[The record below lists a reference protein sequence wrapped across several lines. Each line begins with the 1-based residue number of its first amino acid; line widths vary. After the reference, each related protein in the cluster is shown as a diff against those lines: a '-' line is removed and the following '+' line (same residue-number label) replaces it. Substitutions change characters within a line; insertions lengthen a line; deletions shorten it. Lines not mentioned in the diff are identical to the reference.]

1 MASLLVFLYLV
12 IGIYYSSCY
21 PLPALAPVIYSKQKE
36 IKPESELRFGYGMSF
51 QYHGQMLHGLN
62 KYNLL
67 VGLEI
72 PDLRIPEYYTPGQEM
87 YNSQFCEGNNKPETQ
102 VWYKT
107 CNNVWP
113 AVQTAIR
120 KVHDLRYEIEQIYQE
135 ELPAII
141 PNYKVGPMKKPQELN
156 TSPVVSRKK
165 RFLTDII
172 GLGIQAFSAISQHRK
187 QNKLEKSMKH
197 LKHRQD
203 ALDHKIEALEDDMI
217 SITKETFEELDYLRR
232 ELELKGYN
240 IKVLTAEIKRVEY
253 ELSKHVERVMDNSN
267 SILFL
272 SGTISVLLSEMERY
286 LALHERV
293 KSELDH
299 ILDALDN
306 LSNNLLSHSVIRPS
320 VLKRLI
326 EHVRQQL
333 AEKYSNYELVITEVH
348 DYYNIPVS
356 SFDYMDGILGVFV
369 PLFIRPSLQEPMYIY
384 NVRTIPVPY
393 HINADMVDET
403 ENENAYTH
411 IIPDTEMVAM
421 NRDTYINVEQSE
433 LKQCIKFSVM
443 YFCEQTFLMKHTSEH
458 MCETA
463 IYHEQNPDIIKDKC
477 NIQYY
482 PELNPTPQILDA
494 GKHILLGNIPEPWS
508 VVCSKNDPIPNPLEA
523 SKYVIIKRK
532 DLCQCSLSAGTW
544 FIQENIVHCEDEA
557 SSDLQLYYTVN
568 MAVMI
573 YDFIKEIEE
582 DEVRD
587 ISLYEEPVKYDPVE
601 IDLVDVKTE
610 KVIGETYERLA
621 FKRVMKN
628 RESKLYAN
636 KIDYL
641 MDTTDATNVFSGHNK
656 YQTILFIGIIIF
668 VIILIVCLF
677 GKFLGLNSHFQNILA
692 TINKITASIKTL
704 LPATLPTTVQA
715 ATITHGDVSLHID
728 YFEILLY
735 AIEIITVMGVLYAIL
750 WFIVKIWNCL
760 NTRNLGNLKEKLN
773 FMKFLY
779 IDKTE
784 LYFQFM
790 SNHMTCSIYLGSVY
804 DNPEGIVAEGQF
816 LNGDIILYK
825 GCVFDFLTIQW
836 DNIGLS
842 QYDLDLWLP
851 SSLPVSLTSKFFLRK
866 LFDNPN
872 TLFRIIAY
880 NPQNGKVRPII
891 STYKLYQ
898 PMMSTYIFYQ
908 EEEVVSSDVRTPH
921 LEITSSAPDEE
932 VLYEEYPSRI
942 KYSVNTAEDV
952 PDLTSDEEIP
962 DLVTNPDLTYE
973 DKEVQEQKADQD
985 FDIDTEVAIQQSLD
999 LCTGYQQLTRD

>member
-1 MASLLVFLYLV
+1 MANLLIFLCLV

-21 PLPALAPVIYSKQKE
+21 PLPPLAPVVYPKQKE
-36 IKPESELRFGYGMSF
+36 IKPESELRFSYGMSF
-51 QYHGQMLHGLN
+51 QYHGQKLHGLN
-62 KYNLL
+62 RYNLL

-72 PDLRIPEYYTPGQEM
+72 SDLRIPEYYTPAQDM
-87 YNSQFCEGNNKPETQ
+87 YNSQFCEGNNKPESQ
-102 VWYKT
+102 VWYKI

-141 PNYKVGPMKKPQELN
+141 PNYKVGPIKEPQELN

-172 GLGIQAFSAISQHRK
+172 GLGIQAFSAINQHS
-187 QNKLEKSMKH
+187 NWTKLEKSM
-197 LKHRQD
+197 KHRQD

-217 SITKETFEELDYLRR
+217 SITKETFEELDYLRK
-232 ELELKGYN
+232 ELELTGYN
-240 IKVLTAEIKRVEY
+240 IKVLTTEIKRVEY
-253 ELSKHVERVMDNSN
+253 ELSRHVERVMDNSN

-286 LALHERV
+286 LTLHERV

-320 VLKRLI
+320 VLQRMI

-384 NVRTIPVPY
+384 NVTTIPVPY
-393 HINADMVDET
+393 HINAAMVDET

-411 IIPDTEMVAM
+411 IIPDPEMVAM
-421 NRDTYINVEQSE
+421 NRDTYINVDQSE

-458 MCETA
+458 TCETA

-523 SKYVIIKRK
+523 SKYVIIKKK

-557 SSDLQLYYTVN
+557 SSDLQLYYTVK

-582 DEVRD
+582 AEVRD
-587 ISLYEEPVKYDPVE
+587 ISLYEEPVKYDPVK
-601 IDLVDVKTE
+601 IDLVDVKTD

-628 RESKLYAN
+628 RDNRLYAN

-641 MDTTDATNVFSGHNK
+641 MDTNDASNVFSGHNK

-668 VIILIVCLF
+668 VIMLIVCLY
-677 GKFLGLNSHFQNILA
+677 GKFWGLNSHFQNILA
-692 TINKITASIKTL
+692 TINKITASIKIL
-704 LPATLPTTVQA
+704 LPAALPATVQQPP
-715 ATITHGDVSLHID
+715 
-728 YFEILLY
+728 LLM
-735 AIEIITVMGVLYAIL
+735 VM
-750 WFIVKIWNCL
+750 
-760 NTRNLGNLKEKLN
+760 
-773 FMKFLY
+773 
-779 IDKTE
+779 
-784 LYFQFM
+784 
-790 SNHMTCSIYLGSVY
+790 SVY
-804 DNPEGIVAEGQF
+804 
-816 LNGDIILYK
+816 
-825 GCVFDFLTIQW
+825 T
-836 DNIGLS
+836 
-842 QYDLDLWLP
+842 
-851 SSLPVSLTSKFFLRK
+851 
-866 LFDNPN
+866 
-872 TLFRIIAY
+872 
-880 NPQNGKVRPII
+880 
-891 STYKLYQ
+891 
-898 PMMSTYIFYQ
+898 
-908 EEEVVSSDVRTPH
+908 
-921 LEITSSAPDEE
+921 
-932 VLYEEYPSRI
+932 
-942 KYSVNTAEDV
+942 
-952 PDLTSDEEIP
+952 
-962 DLVTNPDLTYE
+962 
-973 DKEVQEQKADQD
+973 
-985 FDIDTEVAIQQSLD
+985 
-999 LCTGYQQLTRD
+999 

>member
-1 MASLLVFLYLV
+1 
-12 IGIYYSSCY
+12 
-21 PLPALAPVIYSKQKE
+21 
-36 IKPESELRFGYGMSF
+36 
-51 QYHGQMLHGLN
+51 
-62 KYNLL
+62 
-67 VGLEI
+67 
-72 PDLRIPEYYTPGQEM
+72 
-87 YNSQFCEGNNKPETQ
+87 
-102 VWYKT
+102 
-107 CNNVWP
+107 
-113 AVQTAIR
+113 
-120 KVHDLRYEIEQIYQE
+120 
-135 ELPAII
+135 
-141 PNYKVGPMKKPQELN
+141 MKKPQELN

-232 ELELKGYN
+232 ELELTGYN

-320 VLKRLI
+320 VLKKLI
-326 EHVRQQL
+326 EHVRKQL

-356 SFDYMDGILGVFV
+356 SSDYMDGILGVFV

-393 HINADMVDET
+393 HINADVVDET

-421 NRDTYINVEQSE
+421 NRDTYINVDQSE

-458 MCETA
+458 TCETA

-523 SKYVIIKRK
+523 SKYVIIKKK

-601 IDLVDVKTE
+601 IDLADVKTE

-628 RESKLYAN
+628 RESKLCAY

-641 MDTTDATNVFSGHNK
+641 MDTNDASNVFSGHNK

-668 VIILIVCLF
+668 IIILIVCLF

-704 LPATLPTTVQA
+704 CL
-715 ATITHGDVSLHID
+715 LHSQ
-728 YFEILLY
+728 LLY
-735 AIEIITVMGVLYAIL
+735 KQPPLLMVM
-750 WFIVKIWNCL
+750 
-760 NTRNLGNLKEKLN
+760 
-773 FMKFLY
+773 
-779 IDKTE
+779 
-784 LYFQFM
+784 
-790 SNHMTCSIYLGSVY
+790 SVY
-804 DNPEGIVAEGQF
+804 
-816 LNGDIILYK
+816 
-825 GCVFDFLTIQW
+825 T
-836 DNIGLS
+836 
-842 QYDLDLWLP
+842 
-851 SSLPVSLTSKFFLRK
+851 
-866 LFDNPN
+866 
-872 TLFRIIAY
+872 
-880 NPQNGKVRPII
+880 
-891 STYKLYQ
+891 
-898 PMMSTYIFYQ
+898 
-908 EEEVVSSDVRTPH
+908 
-921 LEITSSAPDEE
+921 
-932 VLYEEYPSRI
+932 
-942 KYSVNTAEDV
+942 
-952 PDLTSDEEIP
+952 
-962 DLVTNPDLTYE
+962 
-973 DKEVQEQKADQD
+973 
-985 FDIDTEVAIQQSLD
+985 
-999 LCTGYQQLTRD
+999 

>member
-1 MASLLVFLYLV
+1 M
-12 IGIYYSSCY
+12 
-21 PLPALAPVIYSKQKE
+21 
-36 IKPESELRFGYGMSF
+36 
-51 QYHGQMLHGLN
+51 
-62 KYNLL
+62 
-67 VGLEI
+67 
-72 PDLRIPEYYTPGQEM
+72 
-87 YNSQFCEGNNKPETQ
+87 
-102 VWYKT
+102 
-107 CNNVWP
+107 
-113 AVQTAIR
+113 
-120 KVHDLRYEIEQIYQE
+120 RYEIEQIYQE

-203 ALDHKIEALEDDMI
+203 ALDHKVEALEDDMI

-232 ELELKGYN
+232 ELELTGYN

-253 ELSKHVERVMDNSN
+253 ELSKHVERIMDNTN

-306 LSNNLLSHSVIRPS
+306 LSNSLLSHSVIRPS
-320 VLKRLI
+320 VLEKLI

-348 DYYNIPVS
+348 DYYNIPLS

-403 ENENAYTH
+403 ENENAYTL

-421 NRDTYINVEQSE
+421 NRDTYINVDQSE

-458 MCETA
+458 TCETA

-523 SKYVIIKRK
+523 SKYVIIKKK

-628 RESKLYAN
+628 RESRLYAN

-641 MDTTDATNVFSGHNK
+641 MDTNDASNVFSGHNK
-656 YQTILFIGIIIF
+656 YQTVLFIGIIIF

-704 LPATLPTTVQA
+704 LPAALPDTVQA

-728 YFEILLY
+728 FFEILLY
-735 AIEIITVMGVLYAIL
+735 AIQIITVMGVLYAIL
-750 WFIVKIWNCL
+750 WCIVKIWNCV
-760 NTRNLGNLKEKLN
+760 NTRNLGNLKEKLS

-784 LYFQFM
+784 LYF
-790 SNHMTCSIYLGSVY
+790 
-804 DNPEGIVAEGQF
+804 
-816 LNGDIILYK
+816 
-825 GCVFDFLTIQW
+825 
-836 DNIGLS
+836 
-842 QYDLDLWLP
+842 
-851 SSLPVSLTSKFFLRK
+851 
-866 LFDNPN
+866 
-872 TLFRIIAY
+872 
-880 NPQNGKVRPII
+880 
-891 STYKLYQ
+891 
-898 PMMSTYIFYQ
+898 
-908 EEEVVSSDVRTPH
+908 
-921 LEITSSAPDEE
+921 
-932 VLYEEYPSRI
+932 
-942 KYSVNTAEDV
+942 
-952 PDLTSDEEIP
+952 
-962 DLVTNPDLTYE
+962 
-973 DKEVQEQKADQD
+973 
-985 FDIDTEVAIQQSLD
+985 
-999 LCTGYQQLTRD
+999 